1 MRSLRVVHRASRALS
16 LAMRA
21 PPAAEPL
28 MVPLSVLEAMRDDLR
43 SVCEDLRLACKD
55 AKAETARVRE
65 DAKAETARV
74 REDAKAEAA
83 RKARIS
89 DALVDEANARA
100 DEANARADDA
110 KAEAARVRK
119 DAKAEAARVRED
131 AKALTDALTTS
142 MKLLE
147 QLCAR
152 QLAAALL
159 ERDEALGMVAARTGV
174 PWRDQGPLLNH

>member
-1 MRSLRVVHRASRALS
+1 MRSLHVVHRASRALS
-16 LAMRA
+16 LVMRA
-21 PPAAEPL
+21 PPAAEPVT
-28 MVPLSVLEAMRDDLR
+28 VPLSVLKAMRDDLR
-43 SVCEDLRLACKD
+43 LVCEDLRLA
-55 AKAETARVRE
+55 RE

-131 AKALTDALTTS
+131 AKALTNALTAS
-142 MKLLE
+142 MKVLE